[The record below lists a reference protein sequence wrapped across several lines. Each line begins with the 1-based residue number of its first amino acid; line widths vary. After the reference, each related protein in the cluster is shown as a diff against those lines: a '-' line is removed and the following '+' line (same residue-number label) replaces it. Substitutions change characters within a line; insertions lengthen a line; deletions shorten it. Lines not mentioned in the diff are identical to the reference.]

1 VSEPELVAFALGSV
15 VGILAS
21 VKAKR
26 PIVRFG
32 IGFAAVYA
40 AVIVGAGLLR

>member
-1 VSEPELVAFALGSV
+1 VSDPDLVAIMLGSV

-32 IGFAAVYA
+32 IGFAAVS
-40 AVIVGAGLLR
+40 AVVKVSLELVR